1 MFETL
6 LKQANEIL
14 SSQNLGELSNPKLV
28 IDPLSGQGYLE
39 GGGDNPT
46 KIKFTTDLV
55 SGVTELDPN
64 LETENEPVVEAEM
77 EKENPTDETTE
88 PEEKALEETL
98 KTTEDMATE
107 PVKEKSEDIPAEPVA
122 NAEIAETETLPKE
135 KEKSEDTKEKS
146 ANPKPTLKPLVVKQ
160 KSYKPDLCNLYN
172 ILYPNS
178 IQ

>member
-1 MFETL
+1 MFENL
-6 LKQANEIL
+6 LKQANGIL

-55 SGVTELDPN
+55 SGETELDPN
-64 LETENEPVVEAEM
+64 IETENEPVEEAEM
-77 EKENPTDETTE
+77 ENPTDETTDL
-88 PEEKALEETL
+88 EEKALEETL

-122 NAEIAETETLPKE
+122 NTEIAETETLPKE
-135 KEKSEDTKEKS
+135 KEKGEDMKEKS

-160 KSYKPDLCNLYN
+160 KSYQPDLCNLYN
-172 ILYPNS
+172 LFFPTN
-178 IQ
+178 